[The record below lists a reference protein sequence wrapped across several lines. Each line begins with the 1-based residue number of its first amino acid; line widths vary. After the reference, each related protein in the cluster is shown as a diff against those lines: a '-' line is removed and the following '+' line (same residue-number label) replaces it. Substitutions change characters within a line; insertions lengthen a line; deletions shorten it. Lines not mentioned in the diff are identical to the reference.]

1 MDNKNLKGKFS
12 EFGGQY
18 VPETVM
24 SSLTELEEGFNKYIK
39 DEEFLKEYN
48 YYLKDYVGRPTSL
61 YFAENISK
69 DLGFKVYLKRE
80 DLNHTGAHKINNA
93 IGQILLAKRMGKKK
107 VIAETGAGQHGLA
120 TATVCAKFGMEC
132 IIFMGELDI
141 KRQDLN
147 VKKMELLGA
156 KIVTVTSGSK
166 SLSDAVS
173 EAIKYWVSNVS
184 DSYYLI
190 GSAVGPHPYPT
201 IVREFQ
207 KIIGKEIK
215 EEILLKE
222 GRLPNYIIA
231 PVGGGSNAIGA
242 FFEFLKD
249 DKVELI
255 GVEGGGFGVDTK
267 FTAATITKNKK
278 GIIHGMFTYVLR
290 DDFGNIE
297 EAYSISAGLDYPGVG
312 PEHAF
317 LNSIGRVKYYPIN
330 DDEAMKSIVYLSKRE
345 GIIPAIE
352 SAHAVAYAVSLK
364 GKLKPSDIVVINL
377 SGRGDKD
384 MDSINNYFLGGK
396 IE

>member
-69 DLGFKVYLKRE
+69 DLGFEVYLKRE

-93 IGQILLAKRMGKKK
+93 IGQIILAKRMGKKK

-156 KIVTVTSGSK
+156 KIVSVTAGSK

-207 KIIGKEIK
+207 KVIGKEIK

-330 DDEAMKSIVYLSKRE
+330 DDEAMKALVYLSKRE

-384 MDSINNYFLGGK
+384 MDSINNYFLGGE